1 MLLSAAANPAWGLI
15 TRLGEAQILLP
26 VMLLTAAWMTRRV
39 PNPLPTLLPA
49 SMLASP
55 PASRPA
61 SPSGRND
68 GRLGA
73 LVWLV
78 SMLVAAALTTISK
91 VAFIGYEVGFA
102 PWDYTGISGHAMF
115 AFVVWPVLLAVIAG
129 RRGPAYFAAAAGVL
143 LALVIAVSR
152 VKVRAHSPAD
162 ALLGGVLGLAAAAAT
177 LAVIWRH
184 GVGAGFPLWAPVL
197 ILVWFLATPSWAPRS
212 RSHDLV
218 TKLSLAV
225 SGRPLPYTRAQM
237 QHAWRAQY
245 SAEGLASRAAARTSA
260 R

>member
-1 MLLSAAANPAWGLI
+1 MLLSTAANPAWGLI

-39 PNPLPTLLPA
+39 PKAMPA
-49 SMLASP
+49 SVQGCHDIRTDVP
-55 PASRPA
+55 
-61 SPSGRND
+61 ND

-73 LVWLV
+73 LVWLL
-78 SMLVAAALTTISK
+78 SMLVAAALTTVSK
-91 VAFIGYEVGFA
+91 VAFIGYEAGFA

-162 ALLGGVLGLAAAAAT
+162 ALLGGGLGLAAAAAT

-184 GVGAGFPLWAPVL
+184 GVGGGFPMWAPVL
-197 ILVWFLATPSWAPRS
+197 ILIWFLATPSWAPRS

-218 TKLSLAV
+218 TQLSLAA

-237 QHAWRAQY
+237 HHAWHAQR

>member
-1 MLLSAAANPAWGLI
+1 MLLSFASNPAWGLI

-26 VMLLTAAWMTRRV
+26 VMLLTAVWMTRRV
-39 PNPLPTLLPA
+39 PKTMPA
-49 SMLASP
+49 P
-55 PASRPA
+55 VH
-61 SPSGRND
+61 GRSDRRNDGTNDSHTD

-73 LVWLV
+73 LVWLL
-78 SMLVAAALTTISK
+78 SMLVAAALTTVSK

-102 PWDYTGISGHAMF
+102 PWDYTGFSGHAMF

-162 ALLGGVLGLAAAAAT
+162 ALLGGGLGLAAAAVT
-177 LAVIWRH
+177 LAVIWRR
-184 GVGAGFPLWAPVL
+184 GVGGGFPMWAPVL
-197 ILVWFLATPSWAPRS
+197 MLVWFLATPSWAPHS

-218 TKLSLAV
+218 TRLSLAV

-237 QHAWRAQY
+237 HHTWRAQF
-245 SAEGLASRAAARTSA
+245 SAEGLASRAAARTST